1 EVQGG
6 LVIGFVRW
14 QVGASGEYFDNYGP
28 WLGNNFNGTTSGS
41 TSEPI
46 NNSDDA
52 WLVTAGAAYA
62 IDAWTV
68 GLEGIYGNMQTTAGH
83 DQYKAVSLQGTYK
96 LGPGI
101 RLEGEVAYF
110 WYNQAHT
117 GGGGS
122 IQNNGTSQ
130 SASVGIGSYMTF

>member
-1 EVQGG
+1 M
-6 LVIGFVRW
+6 
-14 QVGASGEYFDNYGP
+14 
-28 WLGNNFNGTTSGS
+28 
-41 TSEPI
+41 
-46 NNSDDA
+46 
-52 WLVTAGAAYA
+52 TAGAAYA

-68 GLEGIYGNMQTTAGH
+68 GLEGIYGNLETSLGH

-110 WYNQAHT
+110 WYNQAHNGGFT
-117 GGGGS
+117 G
-122 IQNNGTSQ
+122 NNGTSQ